1 MTSSP
6 VHLTRQFGD
15 LIEERDDAECHDGPR

>member
-1 MTSSP
+1 MTSNP
-6 VHLTRQFGD
+6 VPLARQLGD